1 VGGKGLVLWAGRG
14 LGRKQEGEEE
24 WVGMR
29 KKRAGKTGVRKLV
42 GRKGAEKEA
51 GRRGRMGSNEKE
63 EDTIGSRKEGSAETS
78 G

>member
-1 VGGKGLVLWAGRG
+1 
-14 LGRKQEGEEE
+14 
-24 WVGMR
+24 
-29 KKRAGKTGVRKLV
+29 V

-63 EDTIGSRKEGSAETS
+63 EDNIGSRKEGSTETS